1 MRIFI
6 DSMTLLRVESDQYID
21 QITLPSHTIK
31 WVKNEGYFQYFQ
43 TERPI
48 ELHVHDQIT
57 INGETYPLEI
67 GLVTLTKEF
76 ETRFRYDG
84 KLGYDYSPTS
94 TKFTVFSPVAK
105 EVYVVIDDISYP
117 MTYREPIWE
126 RTIDGDFN
134 GKPYVYRVRLVDQ
147 FFDVNDP
154 YGNAMSS
161 FGSHVIDW
169 KNLTPIHPTPIKLK
183 HYVDAVIYEGHVRD
197 MTIHL
202 DVLHKGL
209 YEGLTERSKLLKGS
223 VLQYIKRLGMTHLQL
238 LPVFDFEGV
247 DDLEKDALYNWGYNP
262 SAYFGV
268 EGWYSKKPQDPME
281 RINEFRRLV
290 NEAHRLKLGV
300 NMDVVYNHVYNHMT
314 YPYDQLVPGY
324 FYRHNQAK
332 KMTNASYCGNDVET
346 RNYMV
351 RRLIVD
357 SLIHFTEQF
366 QIDGFRFDL
375 MGLID
380 LDTMKLI
387 EKELKGR
394 HPSIMLYGEGW
405 HMTSEL
411 PSKLRASM
419 HNQAL
424 FPTFAHFNDFYRN
437 TMKGELHGQ
446 GLGYTMG
453 NKNLMGK
460 AMDAIM
466 GSPQMFL
473 SPNQSINYV
482 ECHDNTTYYDKMLL
496 SCGFERDSFR
506 VCQDFANHLI
516 AISQGIP
523 FYHAGQEFYRSKM
536 GVENSYNSP
545 DVINQIVWNP
555 KLEAVDKLKKLL
567 KIRKQHKL
575 YRNHTYSPNIQIRRE
590 QQTIIYELENHKE
603 KLIHYIKCESGIEKF
618 SLHEGHLIFPSQS
631 VLTEETDFYV
641 DKPGIYIIKVKK

>member
-57 INGETYPLEI
+57 INGEAYPLEI

-84 KLGYDYSPTS
+84 KLGYDYSPAS
-94 TKFTVFSPVAK
+94 TTFSVFSPVAK
-105 EVYVVIDDISYP
+105 EVFVVIDDVSYP
-117 MTYREPIWE
+117 MTYHEPIWE
-126 RTIDGDFN
+126 RTVDGDFN
-134 GKPYVYRVRLVDQ
+134 GKQYVYRVRLVDQ
-147 FFDVNDP
+147 FVDVMDP

-161 FGSHVIDW
+161 SGSHVIDW
-169 KNLTPIHPTPIKLK
+169 KNLIPINPTPIKLK
-183 HYVDAVIYEGHVRD
+183 NYVDAVIYEGHVRD
-197 MTIHL
+197 MTIDL
-202 DVLHKGL
+202 DVYNQGL
-209 YEGLTERSKLLKGS
+209 YDGLSEKSKLLKGS

-247 DDLEKDALYNWGYNP
+247 DDLEKKSLYNWGYNP
-262 SAYFGV
+262 STYFGI
-268 EGWYSKKPQDPME
+268 EGWYSKDPKNPME
-281 RINEFRRLV
+281 RINEFRELI
-290 NEAHRLKLGV
+290 NEAHRLKLGI

-314 YPYDQLVPGY
+314 YPYDKLVPGY
-324 FYRHNQAK
+324 FYRHNPLK
-332 KMTNASYCGNDVET
+332 KMTNSSYCGNDVET

-351 RRLIVD
+351 RKLIID
-357 SLIHFTEQF
+357 SLI
-366 QIDGFRFDL
+366 
-375 MGLID
+375 
-380 LDTMKLI
+380 
-387 EKELKGR
+387 
-394 HPSIMLYGEGW
+394 
-405 HMTSEL
+405 
-411 PSKLRASM
+411 
-419 HNQAL
+419 
-424 FPTFAHFNDFYRN
+424 HFNDFYRN

-453 NKNLMGK
+453 NKNLMTK
-460 AMDAIM
+460 AMDAII
-466 GSPQMFL
+466 GSPSMFL

-482 ECHDNTTYYDKMLL
+482 ECHDNMTYYDKMLL
-496 SCGFERDSFR
+496 SCGFERDSFK

-545 DVINQIVWNP
+545 DEINQITWNP
-555 KLEAVDKLKKLL
+555 KAEAVDKLKKLL

-575 YRNHTYSPNIQIRRE
+575 YRNHTYASNISIRRE

-618 SLHEGHLIFPSQS
+618 SLHEGDLIFPSQS